1 MGITRAEVPYLS
13 GGTGGDDP
21 RKGPFRRWLNRVDRN
36 VDDEVNRFF
45 SPEEKS
51 HTGEL
56 VDRYVE
62 RAEASL
68 AKAGH
73 AAKKTKTD
81 LDTLGDDYTARIFG
95 GGRKRPKSDRANIRW
110 ITRRPKTVV
119 MAMLLV
125 SMVMAVPAL
134 NIVGNE
140 ALGIDSQMRGDF
152 EVFLPPDDPT
162 TEIINEVRED
172 WATDAM
178 FLYGEMLSKENVTDV
193 AILKALSAIEGDEDH
208 PPPPMPPDGSGY
220 QEDFD
225 YLAYGLNP
233 WREDDGELDGISAI
247 LSIPMLVKVINQTAQ
262 ELAIRLGVGDVPGN
276 YSIPNDQALI
286 DRVLG
291 QLPADVVRPIVADTD
306 SDGIYD
312 RFALIVLLNKDPDI
326 QNKVMERTRL
336 ILDEVNKEWEGSM
349 VIYLTGPT
357 PLIQTIQERTLEE
370 FFNVIGLVIIAL
382 MLALF
387 IWHRTPWVIIIAL
400 MPVSLG
406 LLVALGI
413 IGALWQWVVITPQVV
428 IVAPVL
434 LALGVSYGLY
444 ISNRFAEEKE
454 GTREERLSKAVKAIN
469 PAIMLSALT
478 TGIGFASLMIG
489 TLPPIFT
496 MGLALTLGILFTY
509 IMTYTLVP
517 ALIMI
522 TKYEK
527 KRETAGMKTFSTIP
541 SRNRKKIVL
550 FSIIAVVLSISL
562 IPAVRLDANY
572 LAMAPADETVV
583 VQMDEYS
590 KYMGGGQMG
599 LFILRDDPYEY
610 SVLEIMDDTTNK
622 VNQIENTQAMSMVG
636 IMSSVSMPD
645 EVTVGGITIGTA
657 GLSFWEVVQTL
668 SDLGADNAAQ
678 LMIDMWYDVLSY
690 EPREMLISTESQ
702 RALIYTFM
710 PFLDIDDTRA
720 AVDGVN
726 AVVAE
731 QNELYNDPNLH
742 SILTGIAAITLAVND
757 LIIASQFNSL
767 AVCIALTFIVLAII
781 FRSIKIGFLT
791 IIPVLCVIALEPGT
805 MVALDIPLSTI
816 TVMIGSIAIGTGVDY
831 SIQISQRIRLGGYTL
846 PAVFNAVEKA
856 GTSFVEAT
864 TTMLLGFAMCLF
876 IQIDSIQEF
885 VIMIMVLMAYNA
897 IFALVVL
904 PAVYTIYI
912 RRQEA
917 KEAKMKAKP
926 KKGPSTRRTRYESI
940 IKKIFRIRDEPADLF
955 TPRQTALPLE
965 MESIEEKSEE

>member
-1 MGITRAEVPYLS
+1 MS
-13 GGTGGDDP
+13 GGTGGNDP
-21 RKGPFRRWLNRVDRN
+21 KKGPFRRWLHRVDRD

-45 SPEEKS
+45 SDEEKS
-51 HTGEL
+51 RTGEL
-56 VDRYVE
+56 MDRYVE

-73 AAKKTKTD
+73 AARKTKTD
-81 LDTLGDDYTARIFG
+81 LDAMGDDYAARIFG
-95 GGRKRPKSDRANIRW
+95 GGPKRPKTDRANIGW

-119 MAMLLV
+119 LALLMV

-140 ALGIDSQMRGDF
+140 ALGIESQMRGDF

-162 TEIINEVRED
+162 TEIITEVRED

-178 FLYGEMLSKENVTDV
+178 FLYGEMLRKENNVTDLAV
-193 AILKALSAIEGDEDH
+193 LKALSAIEGDEDS

-225 YLAYGLNP
+225 YLTYGLDP
-233 WREDDGELDGISAI
+233 WRTDDGQNDGISAI

-262 ELAIRLGVGDVPGN
+262 ELAIRLGVGGVPGN
-276 YSIPNDQALI
+276 YSIPNDQSMI

-291 QLPADVVRPIVADTD
+291 QLPADVVKPIVADTD
-306 SDGIYD
+306 NDGVYD
-312 RFALIVLLNKDPDI
+312 RFALIILLNKDPDI
-326 QNKVMERTRL
+326 QLKVMERTQI

-387 IWHRTPWVIIIAL
+387 IFHRTPWVIIIAL
-400 MPVSLG
+400 LPVTLG
-406 LLVALGI
+406 LMIALGI
-413 IGALWQWVVITPQVV
+413 IGMLWQHVVITPQVV

-444 ISNRFAEEKE
+444 ISNRFSEEKE
-454 GTREERLSKAVKAIN
+454 GTREERLSRSVRAIN

-527 KRETAGMKTFSTIP
+527 KRESAGMKKFSTIP

-550 FSIIAVVLSISL
+550 FTLIAVVISIGL

-583 VQMDEYS
+583 TKMDEYS

-599 LFILRDDPYEY
+599 MFILRDDPYVF

-622 VNQIENTQAMSMVG
+622 VNVIENTQAMSMVS
-636 IMSSVSMPD
+636 IMDAVAMPD
-645 EVTVGGITIGTA
+645 EITLGGLTFGTR
-657 GLSFWEVVQTL
+657 GMSFWDAVQML
-668 SDLGADNAAQ
+668 SGLGADNAAQ
-678 LMIDMWYDVLSY
+678 LLIDLWYDVLSY
-690 EPREMLISTESQ
+690 EPREMLISTESR
-702 RALIYTFM
+702 RALVYTFM
-710 PFLDIDDTRA
+710 PFLDVDVTRA

-726 AVVAE
+726 AVVRE
-731 QNELYNDPNLH
+731 QNVLYNDPNLH
-742 SILTGIAAITLAVND
+742 SDLTGIAAITLAVND

-781 FRSIKIGFLT
+781 FKSIKIGFIT

-805 MVALDIPLSTI
+805 LVGLGIPLSTI
-816 TVMIGSIAIGTGVDY
+816 TVMIGSIAIGTGVDF
-831 SIQISQRIRLGGYTL
+831 SIQISQRVRLGGYTL
-846 PAVFNAVEKA
+846 PAVFTAVEKA

-864 TTMLLGFAMCLF
+864 STMLLGFAMCLF

-885 VIMIMVLMAYNA
+885 VIMIMVLLAYNA
-897 IFALVVL
+897 IFALLLL
-904 PAVYTIYI
+904 PAIFTITI

-917 KEAKMKAKP
+917 KEAKKAAKA
-926 KKGPSTRRTRYESI
+926 KKGPSTRRTRYESLV
-940 IKKIFRIRDEPADLF
+940 KKIFRIRDEPPD
-955 TPRQTALPLE
+955 PYEPKQTALPFE
-965 MESIEEKSEE
+965 TIEEKPKE

>member
-1 MGITRAEVPYLS
+1 MGITRIEVPDLS
-13 GGTGGDDP
+13 GDTGGNDP
-21 RKGPFRRWLNRVDRN
+21 KKGPFRRWMNRVDRN

-45 SPEEKS
+45 SDDEKS
-51 HTGEL
+51 RTGEL
-56 VDRYVE
+56 MDRYVE

-68 AKAGH
+68 AKATT

-81 LDTLGDDYTARIFG
+81 LDTMGDEYAARIFG
-95 GGRKRPKSDRANIRW
+95 GGPKRPKSDRANIGW
-110 ITRRPKTVV
+110 ITRRPKTVLL
-119 MAMLLV
+119 ALLLV

-140 ALGIDSQMRGDF
+140 ALGVESQMRGDF

-162 TEIINEVRED
+162 TEIITEVRED

-178 FLYGEMLSKENVTDV
+178 FLYGEMLRDENVTDV
-193 AILKALSAIEGDEDH
+193 AILRALSAIEGDEDH

-225 YLAYGLNP
+225 YLTYGLDP
-233 WREDDGELDGISAI
+233 WREDDGNNDGISAI

-262 ELAIRLGVGDVPGN
+262 ELANRLGVGSVPGN
-276 YSIPNDQALI
+276 YSIPTDQAMI

-291 QLPADVVRPIVADTD
+291 QLPADVVKPIVADTD
-306 SDGIYD
+306 GDTVYD
-312 RFALIVLLNKDPDI
+312 RFALIILLNKDPDVQI
-326 QNKVMERTRL
+326 KVMEQTQL

-387 IWHRTPWVIIIAL
+387 IFHRTPWVIIIAL
-400 MPVSLG
+400 LPVTLG
-406 LLVALGI
+406 LVIALGI
-413 IGALWQWVVITPQVV
+413 VGALWQWVVITPQVV

-444 ISNRFAEEKE
+444 ISNRFAEETE
-454 GTREERLSKAVKAIN
+454 GTREERLSKAVRAIN

-509 IMTYTLVP
+509 LMTYMLVP

-527 KRETAGMKTFSTIP
+527 KRASPGMKKFSSLP

-550 FSIIAVVLSISL
+550 FTIIAVVLSIGL

-583 VQMDEYS
+583 TKMDEYS
-590 KYMGGGQMG
+590 EYMGGGQMG
-599 LFILRDDPYEY
+599 MFILRDDPYEI

-622 VNQIENTQAMSMVG
+622 VNLVENTQAMSMTSIMTAVG
-636 IMSSVSMPD
+636 MPD
-645 EVTVGGITIGTA
+645 EITVGGITIGTA
-657 GLSFWEVVQTL
+657 GNSFWDAVQTL
-668 SDLGADNAAQ
+668 SGLGADNAAQ
-678 LMIDMWYDVLSY
+678 LLIDMWYDVLSY
-690 EPREMLISTESQ
+690 EPREMLISTESR

-710 PFLDIDDTRA
+710 PFMDVDDTRA
-720 AVDGVN
+720 AVDAVN
-726 AVVAE
+726 AVVEE
-731 QNELYNDPNLH
+731 QNELYDDPNLH
-742 SILTGIAAITLAVND
+742 SSLTGIAAITLAVND

-781 FRSIKIGFLT
+781 FRSVKIGFLT

-805 MVALDIPLSTI
+805 LVALDIPLSTI

-831 SIQISQRIRLGGYTL
+831 SIQISQRVRLGGFTL

-864 TTMLLGFAMCLF
+864 STMLLGFAMCLF

-897 IFALVVL
+897 IFALVLL
-904 PAVYTIYI
+904 PAVYTIMI
-912 RRQEA
+912 RRKEA
-917 KEAKMKAKP
+917 KEAKLKAKP
-926 KKGPSTRRTRYESI
+926 KKGLSTRRTRYESLV
-940 IKKIFRIRDEPADLF
+940 KKIFRIRDEPPSPLE
-955 TPRQTALPLE
+955 PKQTALPLE
-965 MESIEEKSEE
+965 KIEEKPKD